1 MPTKRKGDAVYEKAC
16 HTGRPE
22 CHCGHNLDSNTE
34 NQLFV
39 SVATFEGLLPAGDE
53 GLL

>member
-1 MPTKRKGDAVYEKAC
+1 MVRVISLIRIQYQQKEREMQFTKKLV
-16 HTGRPE
+16 
-22 CHCGHNLDSNTE
+22 LVSNTE

>member
-1 MPTKRKGDAVYEKAC
+1 MVRLISFIHIQYQHKEREMQFTKKLV
-16 HTGRPE
+16 
-22 CHCGHNLDSNTE
+22 LISNTE
-34 NQLFV
+34 NKLFV